1 MLGSRWPH
9 PYIDD
14 LSFPWLRWRKVDR
27 ISCLPRTPVKIKT
40 KKVQHPVL
48 WITDDPT
55 PNVIMPWIAQGLEKE
70 KFCCNCTCTCASF
83 NDNKGNS
90 VIYSVALNKRL
101 MWPQA
106 LKVFG
111 PIKYSDNNLVLK
123 GSLHLLYFL
132 FLQVCTVLCTSSF
145 TLPLLFTSPSELIL
159 YPSSCHVSLLFAI
172 LFHSPFFCQLVW
184 SVTPLGK
191 VKKRCFQDSAWSVP
205 GQWSL
210 TSTSFLPFHP
220 ILTFLCVQSIL
231 RGSFFQGNLSFT
243 SSPSFPA
250 LHILLCCL
258 CRPLISST
266 FARDTFLCSVAL

>member
-90 VIYSVALNKRL
+90 VIYSVALNKKL

-132 FLQVCTVLCTSSF
+132 FLQVCTVLCTFSF
-145 TLPLLFTSPSELIL
+145 TLPLLFTAFTLWTYPVSLIL
-159 YPSSCHVSLLFAI
+159 PRQSSFCYSFPFSLFLSACVICYSSGESKKKMFPR
-172 LFHSPFFCQLVW
+172 LSLV
-184 SVTPLGK
+184 
-191 VKKRCFQDSAWSVP
+191 SAWSVK
-205 GQWSL
+205 L
-210 TSTSFLPFHP
+210 NFYL
-220 ILTFLCVQSIL
+220 
-231 RGSFFQGNLSFT
+231 
-243 SSPSFPA
+243 FP
-250 LHILLCCL
+250 
-258 CRPLISST
+258 PISSYT
-266 FARDTFLCSVAL
+266 HLPLCTVNSTWLFFPR